1 MTGLGV
7 RMTGLGVRMTGV
19 GRQDGG
25 VGRQDDRIEP
35 SSRHSREGGNLVG
48 WGTVGMTQLA
58 RHCWDSWIFLIR
70 PEAIKLAES
79 YQIDGLR
86 LKILKKLRLLDFLKP
101 QERFAR
107 L

>member
-1 MTGLGV
+1 MRSFGFGSGRQRLGV
-7 RMTGLGVRMTGV
+7 RMTGLGY
-19 GRQDGG
+19 
-25 VGRQDDRIEP
+25 
-35 SSRHSREGGNLVG
+35 S
-48 WGTVGMTQLA
+48 VGMTKLA

>member
-1 MTGLGV
+1 MTGLG
-7 RMTGLGVRMTGV
+7 
-19 GRQDGG
+19 RQDDR
-25 VGRQDDRIEP
+25 VGRQDDGVGP

-70 PEAIKLAES
+70 LEAIKLVES